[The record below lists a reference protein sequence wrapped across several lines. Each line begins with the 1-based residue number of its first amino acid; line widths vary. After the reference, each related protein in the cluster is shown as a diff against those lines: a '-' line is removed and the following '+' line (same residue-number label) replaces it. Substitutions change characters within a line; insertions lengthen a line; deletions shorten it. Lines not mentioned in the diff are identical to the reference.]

1 MDIRIKHGGRIITS
15 LPIDQVDLIR
25 DSDTTTVLMVLYKK
39 YYGIDVGH
47 YGIKDVHIDKKSVTL
62 NINDEDLAELRN
74 RKIGELGI

>member
-15 LPIDQVDLIR
+15 LPIDQADLIR

-39 YYGIDVGH
+39 YYGIDVGN
-47 YGIKDVHIDKKSVTL
+47 YGIKDVHIDNQSVTL
-62 NINDEDLAELRN
+62 NINDQDLAELRN